1 MAIGIADIK
10 SFVMQIIVLMSRHKG
25 IDTVRRSI
33 AVVILWLDLM
43 LFITVIRVYLLPNKC
58 ELVKEEERD
67 KYFKKARNWNRFI
80 TLLSVLIFV
89 VEIVGESLE
98 KDGIIGGFIKQF
110 YS

>member
-10 SFVMQIIVLMSRHKG
+10 SLVMQIIVLMSRHKG

-58 ELVKEEERD
+58 ELVKEEEESKR
-67 KYFKKARNWNRFI
+67 KAPIMKNSCN
-80 TLLSVLIFV
+80 TSPNSSNDEEAPEMLAQVAL
-89 VEIVGESLE
+89 
-98 KDGIIGGFIKQF
+98 
-110 YS
+110 